1 MTTKC
6 YAIHQQAH
14 LHPQQQKQ
22 VLTVHIVQKNVYF
35 AKTEVIT

>member
-1 MTTKC
+1 MNRLS
-6 YAIHQQAH
+6 YSIPQQAH
-14 LHPQQQKQ
+14 IHPQQQKQ